1 MAFLLLH
8 EQTLSKDAGDNK
20 RQTQCKC
27 TRHSRR
33 TFVHEGAPLLPH
45 FAAEIELEF
54 DSDDT
59 SPLCKRGRMQML
71 STENRSMQGSH

>member
-1 MAFLLLH
+1 MAFLLLPG
-8 EQTLSKDAGDNK
+8 QTLSKVSGDNK

-33 TFVHEGAPLLPH
+33 TFVHGGAPLLPH

-54 DSDDT
+54 DCD
-59 SPLCKRGRMQML
+59 GQ
-71 STENRSMQGSH
+71 